1 MQNQLVPQQC
11 IFILKFTYW
20 CKHVIINYAGIYYN
34 NVYSLIFR
42 SLNKANEHKLIV
54 CCWVIEL
61 QTLDLC
67 HFQHDPYHSEELIQ
81 FLLSLLYWMQKPC
94 IYYYWWNKCK
104 HNTRLSLSDI
114 TITEMMGSPV
124 NTFLHPAVSAVA
136 VFSGPGSLPQYRPP
150 VLPPNLVHSQLPF
163 LCSEYPAQWH
173 RQHFIIFY
181 SILFYI

>member
-1 MQNQLVPQQC
+1 
-11 IFILKFTYW
+11 
-20 CKHVIINYAGIYYN
+20 
-34 NVYSLIFR
+34 
-42 SLNKANEHKLIV
+42 
-54 CCWVIEL
+54 
-61 QTLDLC
+61 
-67 HFQHDPYHSEELIQ
+67 
-81 FLLSLLYWMQKPC
+81 MQKPC

-124 NTFLHPAVSAVA
+124 NTFLRPAVLAVA
-136 VFSGPGSLPQYRPP
+136 VSSGPGSLPQYRPP

-181 SILFYI
+181 SILFYSFIYLTTNANFLSVSVSLSFCLSHTIKLKHLNYR